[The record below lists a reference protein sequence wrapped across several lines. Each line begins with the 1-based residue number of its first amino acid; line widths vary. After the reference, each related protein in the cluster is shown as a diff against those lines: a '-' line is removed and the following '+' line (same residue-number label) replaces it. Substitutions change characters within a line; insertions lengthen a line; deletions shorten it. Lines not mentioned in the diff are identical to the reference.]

1 MKKKTIYIPSI
12 KFDSSVKEVRFKLTE
27 RKEDPNIRNVVETIV
42 MENASPLHTF
52 LRSLG
57 VTKSDLEEAMEWLD
71 DE

>member
-1 MKKKTIYIPSI
+1 MKKKTVYIPSI

-27 RKEDPNIRNVVETIV
+27 RKEDPNIRNVVETTV

-57 VTKSDLEEAMEWLD
+57 VTKADLEEAMEWLD
-71 DE
+71 DV

>member
-42 MENASPLHTF
+42 IVPDP
-52 LRSLG
+52 
-57 VTKSDLEEAMEWLD
+57 V
-71 DE
+71 